1 MVMLS
6 RLLKKTTEAIP
17 AFAPKKFFD
26 SERRSFYGQLR
37 RALPKSYIFPDV
49 ELGALM
55 APASVDP
62 KLRRAHEELLAG
74 RKVDYALFDARM
86 NLLCVVEI
94 APPGVSAAAHAANA
108 ELLGSAGIQR
118 FCWEKLNLPST
129 NQIMRAMAGFLPP
142 ERLDILGPPTL
153 TAAPAPAAGDSP
165 PLPRPRSLTLAA
177 LASLAPGNHT
187 KTLSPHVWERICVIA
202 SEPSQL
208 SQYLS
213 SLSIQDR
220 GGQRAGFAP
229 EVLAEIAD
237 IQAANDI
244 FLQAL
249 APPLRA
255 APWNDVYL
263 NR

>member
-1 MVMLS
+1 MLS
-6 RLLKKTTEAIP
+6 RLLKKTNEAIP
-17 AFAPKKFFD
+17 AFATKKFFD
-26 SERRSFYGQLR
+26 SGRRSFYGQLR

-62 KLRRAHEELLAG
+62 KLRRAHKEMLAG

-108 ELLGSAGIQR
+108 ELLASAGIQR
-118 FCWEKLNLPST
+118 FCWEKLDLPST
-129 NQIMRAMAGFLPP
+129 SQIMRAMAGFLPP

-153 TAAPAPAAGDSP
+153 TVAPAPSRAS
-165 PLPRPRSLTLAA
+165 RPRSLTLAA
-177 LASLAPGNHT
+177 LAALAPEGHT
-187 KTLSPHVWERICVIA
+187 RTLSPHVWERICVMA
-202 SEPSQL
+202 AEPSQL
-208 SQYLS
+208 AQYLL
-213 SLSIQDR
+213 SLSIQDQ
-220 GGQRAGFAP
+220 GEHHAGLAP

-244 FLQAL
+244 FQRAL
-249 APPLRA
+249 GAQ
-255 APWNDVYL
+255 VKVK
-263 NR
+263 

>member
-1 MVMLS
+1 MLS
-6 RLLKKTTEAIP
+6 RLLKKTTEAVP

-37 RALPKSYIFPDV
+37 RALPKSYVFPDV

-62 KLRRAHEELLAG
+62 KLRRAHEEMLAG

-86 NLLCVVEI
+86 NLLCVIEI

-108 ELLGSAGIQR
+108 ELLASAGIQR

-142 ERLDILGPPTL
+142 ERLDILGPPTVSAAS
-153 TAAPAPAAGDSP
+153 AAPAAPPA
-165 PLPRPRSLTLAA
+165 PRPRSLTLAA

-187 KTLSPHVWERICVIA
+187 KTMSPHVWERICVMA
-202 SEPSQL
+202 NEPAQL
-208 SQYLS
+208 SQYLM
-213 SLSIQDR
+213 SLAIQDR
-220 GGQRAGFAP
+220 GAQRAGFAP

-255 APWNDVYL
+255 APWNEVFP